1 MTLILNDNYDCTI
14 LTMELRK
21 KYKILRIYLNNRK
34 KEENMAIDL
43 DKEKLTQLRD
53 EIDKMIELL

>member
-1 MTLILNDNYDCTI
+1 MLILNDNYDCTI
-14 LTMELRK
+14 LTVELRK

-34 KEENMAIDL
+34 KDENMAIDL

-53 EIDKMIELL
+53 EIDKMIKLL